1 MALEQYQQI
10 RQLIE
15 KAKHILVTFADD
27 QTGDAAA
34 AAIAC
39 VLFLEHMG
47 KRADIAADGF
57 VLPKKLSFLKKS
69 DTIRDHLGDV
79 QKFIITVD
87 VADAGVKELSYD
99 VQDQKLRIFVTPKQ
113 GALSKDRVRTAQSDF
128 KYDLIIIV
136 KATEFDVLGNIYTNN
151 TDLFYK
157 TPTIAIDYRAEHEQY
172 ATVNHIVQTAS
183 AASEVVY
190 EILKKL
196 DETAIDAPIAEAL
209 LTGMIA
215 NTKSF
220 TGKNVRPHT
229 LHTASK
235 LMALGANR
243 DAIIGHLYRTKS
255 VNALKLWGRALS
267 RLETHGG
274 LGMVTTYITRD
285 DFIEA
290 NAAEHD
296 LYDIVEELIVNS
308 PQAKMIVLFH
318 EHPAKEKND
327 IHVVLYTETQWSAKQ
342 LLRKFHGMGDDTR
355 ASTLLQD
362 TSINEA
368 KERVIEEIKK
378 QSGQS
383 I

>member
-1 MALEQYQQI
+1 MALDQYQQI
-10 RQLIE
+10 RQLIDS
-15 KAKHILVTFADD
+15 AKHILVTFADD

-39 VLFLEHMG
+39 VLFLEQMG
-47 KRADIAADGF
+47 KRVDVVADGF

-69 DTIRDHLGDV
+69 DAIRDHLGDV

-128 KYDLIIIV
+128 KYDLIIII
-136 KATEFDVLGNIYTNN
+136 KATEFDALGNIYVNN

-172 ATVNHIVQTAS
+172 GTVNHVVQTAS

-196 DETAIDAPIAEAL
+196 DETAIDASIAEAL

-243 DAIIGHLYRTKS
+243 DQIIGHLYRTKT

-267 RLETHGG
+267 RLETHDG

-290 NAAEHD
+290 NATEHD
-296 LYDIVEELIVNS
+296 LYDIVEELIANS

-327 IHVVLYTETQWSAKQ
+327 IHVVLYTETQYSAKR
-342 LLRKFHGMGDDTR
+342 LLTAFDPIGDDTR
-355 ASTLLQD
+355 ASALLKEVVLND
-362 TSINEA
+362 A
-368 KERVIEEIKK
+368 KEQIIAAIKK
-378 QSGQS
+378 QAME
-383 I
+383 